1 MGFGYGAWAPYV
13 PVAERRRK
21 AARETA
27 RLKKAGQP
35 VAPVVVEGRK
45 IATTFWGKAWCD
57 NLESYGDYA
66 NRLPRGR
73 TYVRNGSVIDLWI
86 GPREVTA
93 KVSGSEI
100 YSVRIT
106 IEALPIAAWKSICAD
121 CAGRVASLVELL
133 QGRLSKAVMDR
144 VCRQGDGL
152 FPKPAG
158 IRFSC
163 SCPDSASL
171 CKHVAAA
178 LYGTGTRLDAEPEL
192 LFRLRA
198 VDAREIFANL
208 DAALPVARG
217 TGAGKRLETGDLSG
231 IFGIDMAAPA
241 SAPRGKASTPAK
253 PSRVG
258 KISRPE
264 TGDGKK
270 TESAGPAM
278 PTRARQTPSIPNEP
292 VQEPGRRPDRK
303 PSMPAPSPAAA
314 ERATPARRRRLS
326 RKIIFKKDVRKTRK

>member
-13 PVAERRRK
+13 PVAERRRN
-21 AARETA
+21 ALLEIA
-27 RLKKAGQP
+27 RLKKTGQP
-35 VAPVVVEGRK
+35 VAPVVVEGSK

-57 NLESYGDYA
+57 NLEAYGDYA

-73 TYVRNGSVIDLWI
+73 TYVRNGSVIDLRI

-93 KVSGSEI
+93 KVSGSEV

-106 IEALPIAAWKSICAD
+106 IEALSVAAWRSICAD

-133 QGRLSKAVMDR
+133 QGHLSKAVMDR

-163 SCPDSASL
+163 SCPNSASL

-178 LYGTGTRLDAEPEL
+178 LYGTGARLDAAPEL
-192 LFRLRA
+192 LFRLRE
-198 VDAREIFANL
+198 VDAGGLFADL
-208 DAALPVARG
+208 DAALPAARG
-217 TGAGKRLETGDLSG
+217 SATGPRLDTGDLSE

-241 SAPRGKASTPAK
+241 SAPRDRASTPAK
-253 PSRVG
+253 PSPAVI
-258 KISRPE
+258 ISRSE
-264 TGDGKK
+264 RGDGKK
-270 TESAGPAM
+270 TKRAGPAK
-278 PTRARQTPSIPNEP
+278 PTRARQSPAIPNEP
-292 VQEPGRRPDRK
+292 VQEPGRRPGRK
-303 PSMPAPSPAAA
+303 RSVPAPSTLAVV
-314 ERATPARRRRLS
+314 S
-326 RKIIFKKDVRKTRK
+326 R